1 MKKLLYAI
9 AFACL
14 MAVCPSCDKSE
25 TENGKDNS
33 YIIGSWAIRE
43 EDESLN
49 EIEVYIEF
57 TVNGLAKMYYAGE
70 DYATYKDGTL
80 SYPWE
85 WEFDGVTSYRL
96 IDGVLFLGETGDED
110 TYEFKRINKDEF
122 SISRMIT
129 DSHYRKATAYF
140 LRIKKFSK

>member
-1 MKKLLYAI
+1 MKKVFFAI

-14 MAVCPSCDKSE
+14 MVVCPSCDKSA
-25 TENGKDNS
+25 TENGKDSS

-43 EDESLN
+43 DNESLN
-49 EIEVYIEF
+49 EIDSYIEF
-57 TVNGLAKMYYAGE
+57 TVNGLAKMYLTDEGH
-70 DYATYKDGTL
+70 ATYKDGTL

-85 WEFDGVTSYRL
+85 WEFNGVTSYRL

-110 TYEFKRINKDEF
+110 TYEFEKTNKDEF

-140 LRIKKFSK
+140 HRIKKFAK